1 MYLTHIPISVIM
13 HTKISWE
20 IGNIVVINLICH
32 YRFYIVY
39 QLLLKQ
45 WYQKVIFF
53 FHLFLIRTLPNL
65 FFIIQTEP
73 YFYIKVDETAVHEN
87 SFDVNVTQKQYTAPI
102 LQLHLRYI

>member
-1 MYLTHIPISVIM
+1 MVSKIYFFLSFIS
-13 HTKISWE
+13 
-20 IGNIVVINLICH
+20 LI
-32 YRFYIVY
+32 
-39 QLLLKQ
+39 
-45 WYQKVIFF
+45 
-53 FHLFLIRTLPNL
+53 IRTLPNL